1 MRFCWLPW
9 RNASWLRAGERVLGV
24 VGQPVEL
31 RGVRVTGLFVRGGSF
46 EVRYTVPEMQKRYLV
61 LGMLFLMVFIM
72 YLDRLA
78 IGVAAPRMQAEL
90 GLTPKEWGWVIGA
103 FTLAY
108 ALFEMPSGALGDR
121 TGQRTVLTRI
131 VLWWSGFTAMTAAV
145 TGLGP
150 LLAVRFLFGAGE
162 AGAFPNATGVVA
174 RWFVAEERARASSA
188 FWIATSVGGVLT
200 PLLVVPLQK
209 AYGWRLAFVLF
220 GFIGVAWAMAWRAWY
235 VDPAVT
241 AERTAAPWGLMLR
254 DRNFRWVLV
263 MYHCYC
269 WGGYFYLSWIY
280 TYLQTGR
287 GMTEDQMKWTSAAP
301 WVAGLAGI
309 LAGGFLS
316 DGLSKRFG
324 LRVARCAVGA
334 PSLFLAGVAMAGATL
349 TADNTWAVVLLTGGM
364 GVMNM
369 MLPVAWAVC
378 ADVGGE
384 HTGAVSGAMNTAGQ
398 LGSFLSAVAFGYL
411 VEGLGSYDRALLPLA
426 LMLMAGGAAFAMID
440 PRRKLGAG

>member
-1 MRFCWLPW
+1 
-9 RNASWLRAGERVLGV
+9 
-24 VGQPVEL
+24 
-31 RGVRVTGLFVRGGSF
+31 
-46 EVRYTVPEMQKRYLV
+46 
-61 LGMLFLMVFIM
+61 MLFLMVLIM

-90 GLTPKEWGWVIGA
+90 GLGPGQWGWVIGA

-108 ALFEMPSGALGDR
+108 AAFEMPSGALGDR
-121 TGQRTVLTRI
+121 NGQRTVLTRI
-131 VLWWSGFTAMTAAV
+131 VVWWSAFTALTGAV

-174 RWFVAEERARASSA
+174 RWFPAGERARASSA
-188 FWIATSVGGVLT
+188 FWIATSVGGVMT
-200 PLLVVPLQK
+200 PLVVVPMLK
-209 AYGWRLAFVLF
+209 AYGWRVPFVIF
-220 GFIGVAWAMAWRAWY
+220 AVIGLVWAVVWQSWY
-235 VDPAVT
+235 RDPVGTVD
-241 AERTAAPWGLMLR
+241 RKAAPWGLMLR

-287 GMTEDQMKWTSAAP
+287 GLTEEQMKFASALP
-301 WVAGLAGI
+301 PLLGMAGI

-316 DGLSKRFG
+316 DGLARRYG
-324 LRVARCAVGA
+324 LRVGRCAVGA
-334 PSLFLAGVAMAGATL
+334 PALIAAGVLMMAATV
-349 TADNTWAVVLLTGGM
+349 TKDNTWAVGLLAVGM
-364 GVMNM
+364 GVLNM

-398 LGSFLSAVAFGYL
+398 LGSFISAVAFGYL
-411 VEGLGSYDRALLPLA
+411 VEGLGSYDRALMPLA
-426 LMLMAGGAAFAMID
+426 GMLVVGGVAFAMVD
-440 PRRKLGAG
+440 PRRRLG

>member
-1 MRFCWLPW
+1 MAR
-9 RNASWLRAGERVLGV
+9 
-24 VGQPVEL
+24 
-31 RGVRVTGLFVRGGSF
+31 
-46 EVRYTVPEMQKRYLV
+46 RYLV
-61 LGMLFLMVFIM
+61 LGMLFLMVLVM

-78 IGVAAPRMQAEL
+78 IGVAAPRMQADL
-90 GLTPKEWGWVIGA
+90 GLGPKEWGWVTGA

-108 ALFEMPSGALGDR
+108 AAFEAPGGAMGDR
-121 TGQRTVLTRI
+121 IGQRTVLTRI
-131 VLWWSGFTAMTAAV
+131 VLWWSGFTALTGAV
-145 TGLGP
+145 SGLGP

-174 RWFVAEERARASSA
+174 RWFVAAERARASSA
-188 FWIATSVGGVLT
+188 FWIATSAGGMVT
-200 PLLVVPLQK
+200 PLLVVPMMR
-209 AYGWRLAFVLF
+209 AYGWRVPFVVFAFV
-220 GFIGVAWAMAWRAWY
+220 GVVWALAWRYWY
-235 VDPAVT
+235 RDPAETVQ
-241 AERTAAPWGLMLR
+241 RKAAPWGVILK

-287 GMTEDQMKWTSAAP
+287 GLTEQEMAFASALP
-301 WVAGLAGI
+301 PLLGLGGI

-316 DGLSKRFG
+316 DWLARRYG
-324 LRVARCAVGA
+324 LRVGRVAVGA
-334 PSLFLAGVAMAGATL
+334 PALVLSGLLMVGATL
-349 TADNTWAVVLLTGGM
+349 TRDNTVAVGLLAVGL

-398 LGSFLSAVAFGYL
+398 LGSFVSAVAFGYL
-411 VEGLGSYDRALLPLA
+411 VEGLGSYDLA
-426 LMLMAGGAAFAMID
+426 LMPLAGMLLVGGAAFAMID
-440 PRRKLGAG
+440 PRRALAV

>member
-1 MRFCWLPW
+1 LPQ
-9 RNASWLRAGERVLGV
+9 RRS
-24 VGQPVEL
+24 
-31 RGVRVTGLFVRGGSF
+31 
-46 EVRYTVPEMQKRYLV
+46 V
-61 LGMLFLMVFIM
+61 LGMLFLMVLIM

-90 GLTPKEWGWVIGA
+90 GLGPGQWGWVIGA

-108 ALFEMPSGALGDR
+108 AAFEMPSGALGDR
-121 TGQRTVLTRI
+121 NGQRTVLTRI
-131 VLWWSGFTAMTAAV
+131 VVWWSAFTALTGAV

-174 RWFVAEERARASSA
+174 RWFPAGERARASSA
-188 FWIATSVGGVLT
+188 FWIATSVGGVMT
-200 PLLVVPLQK
+200 PLVVVPMLK
-209 AYGWRLAFVLF
+209 AYGWRVPFVIF
-220 GFIGVAWAMAWRAWY
+220 AVIGLVWAVVWQSWY
-235 VDPAVT
+235 RDPVGTVD
-241 AERTAAPWGLMLR
+241 RKAAPWGLMLR

-287 GMTEDQMKWTSAAP
+287 GLTEEQMKFASALP
-301 WVAGLAGI
+301 PLLGMAGI

-316 DGLSKRFG
+316 DGLARRYG
-324 LRVARCAVGA
+324 LRVGRCAVGA
-334 PSLFLAGVAMAGATL
+334 PALIAAGVLMMAATV
-349 TADNTWAVVLLTGGM
+349 TKDNTWAVGLLAVGM
-364 GVMNM
+364 GVLNM

-398 LGSFLSAVAFGYL
+398 LGSFISAVAFGYL
-411 VEGLGSYDRALLPLA
+411 VEGLGSYDRALMPLA
-426 LMLMAGGAAFAMID
+426 GMLVVGGVAFAMVD
-440 PRRKLGAG
+440 PRRRLG

>member
-1 MRFCWLPW
+1 MPQR
-9 RNASWLRAGERVLGV
+9 RS
-24 VGQPVEL
+24 
-31 RGVRVTGLFVRGGSF
+31 
-46 EVRYTVPEMQKRYLV
+46 V
-61 LGMLFLMVFIM
+61 LGMLFLMVLIM

-90 GLTPKEWGWVIGA
+90 GLGPGQWGWVIGA

-108 ALFEMPSGALGDR
+108 AAFEMPSGALGDR
-121 TGQRTVLTRI
+121 NGQRTVLTRI
-131 VLWWSGFTAMTAAV
+131 VVWWSAFTALTGAV

-174 RWFVAEERARASSA
+174 RWFPAGERARASSA
-188 FWIATSVGGVLT
+188 FWIATSVGGVMT
-200 PLLVVPLQK
+200 PLVVVPMLK
-209 AYGWRLAFVLF
+209 AYGWRVPFVIF
-220 GFIGVAWAMAWRAWY
+220 AVIGLVWAVVWQSWY
-235 VDPAVT
+235 RDPVGTVD
-241 AERTAAPWGLMLR
+241 RKAAPWGLMLR

-287 GMTEDQMKWTSAAP
+287 GLTEEQMKFASALP
-301 WVAGLAGI
+301 PLLGMAGI

-316 DGLSKRFG
+316 DGLARRYG
-324 LRVARCAVGA
+324 LRVGRCAVGA
-334 PSLFLAGVAMAGATL
+334 PALIAAGVLMMAATV
-349 TADNTWAVVLLTGGM
+349 TKDNTWAVGLLAVGM
-364 GVMNM
+364 GVLNM

-398 LGSFLSAVAFGYL
+398 LGSFISAVAFGYL
-411 VEGLGSYDRALLPLA
+411 VEGLGSYDRALMPLA
-426 LMLMAGGAAFAMID
+426 GMLVVGGVAFAMVD
-440 PRRKLGAG
+440 PRRRLG

>member
-1 MRFCWLPW
+1 MLERRGDPLPQ
-9 RNASWLRAGERVLGV
+9 RRS
-24 VGQPVEL
+24 
-31 RGVRVTGLFVRGGSF
+31 
-46 EVRYTVPEMQKRYLV
+46 V
-61 LGMLFLMVFIM
+61 LGMLFLMVLIM

-90 GLTPKEWGWVIGA
+90 GLGPGQWGWVIGA

-108 ALFEMPSGALGDR
+108 AAFEMPSGALGDR
-121 TGQRTVLTRI
+121 NGQRTVLTRI
-131 VLWWSGFTAMTAAV
+131 VVWWSAFTALTGAV

-174 RWFVAEERARASSA
+174 RWFPAGERARASSA
-188 FWIATSVGGVLT
+188 FWIATSVGGVMT
-200 PLLVVPLQK
+200 PLVVVPMLK
-209 AYGWRLAFVLF
+209 AYGWRVPFVIF
-220 GFIGVAWAMAWRAWY
+220 AVIGLVWAVVWQSWY
-235 VDPAVT
+235 RDPVGTVD
-241 AERTAAPWGLMLR
+241 RKAAPWGLMLR

-287 GMTEDQMKWTSAAP
+287 GLTEEQMKFASALP
-301 WVAGLAGI
+301 PLLGMAGI

-316 DGLSKRFG
+316 DGLARRYG
-324 LRVARCAVGA
+324 LRVGRCAVGA
-334 PSLFLAGVAMAGATL
+334 PALIAAGVLMMAATV
-349 TADNTWAVVLLTGGM
+349 TKDNTWAVGLLAVGM
-364 GVMNM
+364 GVLNM

-398 LGSFLSAVAFGYL
+398 LGSFISAVAFGYL
-411 VEGLGSYDRALLPLA
+411 VEGLGSYDRALMPLA
-426 LMLMAGGAAFAMID
+426 GMLVVGGVAFAMVD
-440 PRRKLGAG
+440 PRRRLG

>member
-1 MRFCWLPW
+1 MNERDLDDDSVV
-9 RNASWLRAGERVLGV
+9 RRVLYWAGMV
-24 VGQPVEL
+24 YPDMPQ
-31 RGVRVTGLFVRGGSF
+31 R
-46 EVRYTVPEMQKRYLV
+46 QLV
-61 LGMLFLMVFIM
+61 LGMLFLVVFVM

-90 GLTPKEWGWVIGA
+90 GLSPSQWGMVIGA

-108 ALFEMPSGALGDR
+108 AAFEMPSGALGDR
-121 TGQRTVLTRI
+121 VGQRKVLTRI
-131 VLWWSGFTAMTAAV
+131 VIWWSAFTALTGMV

-162 AGAFPNATGVVA
+162 AGAFPNCTGVVA
-174 RWFVAEERARASSA
+174 RWFAAAERARASSA
-188 FWIATSVGGVLT
+188 FWIATSVGGVVT
-200 PLLVVPLQK
+200 PLLVVPIQQRF
-209 AYGWRLAFVLF
+209 GWRVCFFVF
-220 GFIGVAWAMAWRAWY
+220 GALGIVWAAVWQSWYRDPEGVA
-235 VDPAVT
+235 AVK
-241 AERTAAPWGLMLR
+241 RAAPWGAMLR
-254 DRNFRWVLV
+254 DANFRWVLL

-287 GMTEDQMKWTSAAP
+287 GLTEEEMKFASALP
-301 WVAGLAGI
+301 PLLGLGGI

-316 DGLSKRFG
+316 DALSKRYG
-324 LRVARCAVGA
+324 LRIGRAAVGA
-334 PSLFLAGVAMAGATL
+334 PSLILAGVAMTAATMTKDNVLAVGLLAAGL
-349 TADNTWAVVLLTGGM
+349 

-398 LGSFLSAVAFGYL
+398 LGSFVSALAFGYL
-411 VEGLGSYDRALLPLA
+411 VEWLGSYDLALLPLA
-426 LMLMAGGAAFAMID
+426 AMLFVSGLAFAMID
-440 PRRKLGAG
+440 PRRKLAES

>member
-1 MRFCWLPW
+1 LPQ
-9 RNASWLRAGERVLGV
+9 RRS
-24 VGQPVEL
+24 
-31 RGVRVTGLFVRGGSF
+31 
-46 EVRYTVPEMQKRYLV
+46 V
-61 LGMLFLMVFIM
+61 LGMLFLMVLIM

-90 GLTPKEWGWVIGA
+90 GLGPGQWGWVIGA

-108 ALFEMPSGALGDR
+108 AAFEMPSGALGDR
-121 TGQRTVLTRI
+121 NGQRTVLTRI
-131 VLWWSGFTAMTAAV
+131 VVWWSAFTALTGAV

-174 RWFVAEERARASSA
+174 RWFPAGERARASSA
-188 FWIATSVGGVLT
+188 FWIATSVGGVMT
-200 PLLVVPLQK
+200 PLVVVPMLK
-209 AYGWRLAFVLF
+209 AYGWRVPFVIF
-220 GFIGVAWAMAWRAWY
+220 AVIGLVWAVVWQSWY
-235 VDPAVT
+235 RDPVGTVD
-241 AERTAAPWGLMLR
+241 RKAAPWGLMLR

-287 GMTEDQMKWTSAAP
+287 GLTEEQMKFASALP
-301 WVAGLAGI
+301 PLLGMAGI

-316 DGLSKRFG
+316 DGLARRYG
-324 LRVARCAVGA
+324 LRVGRCAVGA
-334 PSLFLAGVAMAGATL
+334 PALIAAGVLMMAATV
-349 TADNTWAVVLLTGGM
+349 TKDNTWAVGLLAVGM
-364 GVMNM
+364 GVLNM

-398 LGSFLSAVAFGYL
+398 LGSFISAVAF
-411 VEGLGSYDRALLPLA
+411 
-426 LMLMAGGAAFAMID
+426 AMVD
-440 PRRKLGAG
+440 PRRRLG